1 MGGGILQ
8 LSLYGSQD
16 VVLTGSPQITYFKQ
30 VFRRHTN
37 FAMEAIQNVFQG
49 TADFGRKVTCP
60 ISRSGDLV
68 TQTWLQITLPDLK
81 DFYHDAAPS
90 ASSTAPAIVSARYAS
105 ANSAYITFLE
115 PTSAAANVSYQATI
129 SSSLGGANVV
139 TTGSANQILVGN
151 LANVGTAVHT
161 ATVQRLSDGSP
172 VGSQSVGKTVVS
184 VRWTNSIAHAI
195 VKSCELEIGGSRID
209 RHVSEW
215 YDIWSELTLPE
226 EKKAGFYE
234 MIGKYD
240 DYDLYTNSF
249 DTPKVLYFP
258 LQFFF
263 NKSVGLS
270 IPLVAL
276 QFHDVKL
283 NFEFRNY
290 DEVVRSTVPIP
301 SLTNVRGITPSLNCE
316 LYASYVYLD
325 TEERRRYASMPHEI
339 LIEQCQF
346 LGDAPVRLDNEDV
359 NPLKKVA
366 LNFSHPVK
374 EIVFVW
380 NESKTYNS
388 NVATTAHYALEGND
402 YFNTNLPQPNGSI
415 DPIETAKIQINGH
428 DRFSERPAS
437 YFRLVQ
443 PYLHHLRVPHKKKI
457 YVFSFALH
465 PEDIQPSGACNFSR
479 IDTSHL
485 VIKLNRLATQGRV
498 RVFAIGYNVI
508 KVASGLAGLAF
519 SS

>member
-1 MGGGILQ
+1 M
-8 LSLYGSQD
+8 
-16 VVLTGSPQITYFKQ
+16 
-30 VFRRHTN
+30 
-37 FAMEAIQNVFQG
+37 
-49 TADFGRKVTCP
+49 
-60 ISRSGDLV
+60 
-68 TQTWLQITLPDLK
+68 
-81 DFYHDAAPS
+81 
-90 ASSTAPAIVSARYAS
+90 
-105 ANSAYITFLE
+105 
-115 PTSAAANVSYQATI
+115 
-129 SSSLGGANVV
+129 
-139 TTGSANQILVGN
+139 
-151 LANVGTAVHT
+151 
-161 ATVQRLSDGSP
+161 
-172 VGSQSVGKTVVS
+172 
-184 VRWTNSIAHAI
+184 
-195 VKSCELEIGGSRID
+195 
-209 RHVSEW
+209 
-215 YDIWSELTLPE
+215 
-226 EKKAGFYE
+226 
-234 MIGKYD
+234 
-240 DYDLYTNSF
+240 
-249 DTPKVLYFP
+249 
-258 LQFFF
+258 
-263 NKSVGLS
+263 
-270 IPLVAL
+270 

-366 LNFSHPVK
+366 LNISHPVK

-388 NVATTAHYALEGND
+388 NVATTAHYAIEGKD

-479 IDTSHL
+479 LDTSHL